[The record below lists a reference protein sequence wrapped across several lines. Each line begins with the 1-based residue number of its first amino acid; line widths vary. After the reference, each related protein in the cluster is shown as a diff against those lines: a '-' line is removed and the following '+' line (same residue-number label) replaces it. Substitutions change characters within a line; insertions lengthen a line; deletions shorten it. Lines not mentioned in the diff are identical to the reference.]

1 MSLANTI
8 VAMTAWSVG
17 FIIVNSVVGPFYLKG
32 QNMLAGRT
40 VSQVGGGY

>member
-1 MSLANTI
+1 MTLANTI

-17 FIIVNSVVGPFYLKG
+17 FIVVNAVVGPFYLKG

-40 VSQVGGGY
+40 VTQVGA